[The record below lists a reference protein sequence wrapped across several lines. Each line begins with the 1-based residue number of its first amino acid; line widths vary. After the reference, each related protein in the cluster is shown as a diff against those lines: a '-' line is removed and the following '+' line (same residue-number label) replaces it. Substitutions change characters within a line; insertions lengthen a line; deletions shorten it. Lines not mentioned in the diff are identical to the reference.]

1 MINWLKLSDPG
12 VPLDFVHGE
21 DAVAIDEVGVIHVA
35 AAGVG
40 PRFRVELG
48 PPAPA
53 ALAQRDLPEDLAV
66 RALLG
71 QHVLG
76 PGLRLEVPR

>member
-1 MINWLKLSDPG
+1 MINLLKLSDPG
-12 VPLDFVHGE
+12 TPLDFIHAE
-21 DAVAIDEVGVIHVA
+21 DAVAVDEVGVVHVA

-48 PPAPA
+48 PSSPAV
-53 ALAQRDLPEDLAV
+53 LAQRDLPEDLAV

-71 QHVLG
+71 QHVLV
-76 PGLRLEVPR
+76 PCLRLEVSR